1 MASSMTTKDGKPFDR
16 ASLEGLMRVSRI
28 HSSAWW
34 GSHTNCFPKRRLF
47 YTPAFDIYGGV
58 SGLYDYG
65 PPGCALTNNIVD
77 IWRKH
82 FVLKE
87 NMLEGGMHATA
98 GKAEADLY

>member
-1 MASSMTTKDGKPFDR
+1 M
-16 ASLEGLMRVSRI
+16 
-28 HSSAWW
+28 
-34 GSHTNCFPKRRLF
+34 F

-65 PPGCALTNNIVD
+65 PAGCALTNNIID

-87 NMLEGGMHATA
+87 NMLEGGAARAMRWT
-98 GKAEADLY
+98 

>member
-1 MASSMTTKDGKPFDR
+1 MSKEMTTLKGKPFD
-16 ASLEGLMRVSRI
+16 SLQ
-28 HSSAWW
+28 
-34 GSHTNCFPKRRLF
+34 RRMF

-65 PPGCALTNNIVD
+65 PAGCALTNNIID

-87 NMLEGGMHATA
+87 NMLEGTRHAT
-98 GKAEADLY
+98 GWT

>member
-1 MASSMTTKDGKPFDR
+1 MPAMDC
-16 ASLEGLMRVSRI
+16 RV
-28 HSSAWW
+28 
-34 GSHTNCFPKRRLF
+34 GSHANISQRRMF

-65 PPGCALTNNIVD
+65 PAGCALTNNIID

-87 NMLEGGMHATA
+87 NMLEGTA
-98 GKAEADLY
+98 HTTGWE

>member
-1 MASSMTTKDGKPFDR
+1 MQ
-16 ASLEGLMRVSRI
+16 
-28 HSSAWW
+28 
-34 GSHTNCFPKRRLF
+34 RRLF

-65 PPGCALTNNIVD
+65 PPGTALTNNIVD

-87 NMLEGGMHATA
+87 NMLESMRTRPSRRGNTDRMQSTPPC
-98 GKAEADLY
+98 